1 MMMRTSTD
9 LRSDVAEHARRLLLE
24 TPYHVLRRVSCEY
37 QAGELILR
45 GELPTYFLK
54 QMAQTAVAN
63 LPGVERVVNH
73 IDVVHTMGEPALV

>member
-1 MMMRTSTD
+1 MR
-9 LRSDVAEHARRLLLE
+9 LDVQEHARNLLLQ

-37 QAGELILR
+37 HAGELILR
-45 GELPTYFLK
+45 GELPSYFLK

-73 IDVVHTMGEPALV
+73 IDVVTGLDAPAMA